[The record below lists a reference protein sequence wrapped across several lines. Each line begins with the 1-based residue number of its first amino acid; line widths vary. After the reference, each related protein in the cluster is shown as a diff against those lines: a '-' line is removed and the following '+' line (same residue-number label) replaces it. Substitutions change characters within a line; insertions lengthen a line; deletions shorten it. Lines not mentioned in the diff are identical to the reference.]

1 MPLFYFHVYDGM
13 LVAPDDE
20 GLELTDIDA
29 ARNEAV
35 RGARSILSEDI
46 LRGCI
51 DLSGRIEIAGED
63 GTILLALPFRDAF
76 EIRNDA

>member
-20 GLELTDIDA
+20 GLELANIET
-29 ARNEAV
+29 ARDEAV
-35 RGARSILSEDI
+35 RGARSILSDEI

-51 DLSGRIEIAGED
+51 DLNGRIEIAGED
-63 GTILLALPFRDAF
+63 GAILLELPFRDAF
-76 EIRNDA
+76 EIKE